1 MADPSASDKTLLER
15 LNALKPSSINIDAP
29 AKPAP
34 ALAIEPAKPQS
45 REDAL
50 ADRLKS
56 LREQSSDNKLAAAPA
71 LALLHQDGD
80 TIAPSAVVRATQPR
94 LSSDGPHQGTAVLP
108 TATSSALSATDDVDP
123 LLETDDQTLEE
134 LLADLG
140 SDQDWLDSVAAEEE
154 EYQRV
159 TSLLEELG
167 KAPTTGEDQAESDTA
182 HKSGHDGGR
191 DEDDD
196 DDSEDDNS
204 EGDAMTRETDMVLAQ
219 AVDEADWEKS
229 NQLPDSNSA
238 LAPPNHEHE
247 TALTSRNHDTHGAS
261 NFDLPAV
268 PSALQDQADDGHLSE
283 PPSPSPSSSADEDFA
298 AAIASRMAALRVSPE
313 LPAAP
318 TADVDVLGL
327 PGVPTFAPAERP
339 PPAFPARAG
348 CYSDADQKTWC
359 VVCLEDG
366 GVRCL
371 GCDGDVY
378 CARCWKDMHVGPRA
392 GYDERGHR
400 WESFVRGGR

>member
-1 MADPSASDKTLLER
+1 MADPSASDQTLLER

-45 REDAL
+45 REDTL

-56 LREQSSDNKLAAAPA
+56 LREQSSDNKLVAAPA
-71 LALLHQDGD
+71 PALLRQDGD
-80 TIAPSAVVRATQPR
+80 AIARSAVVRATQPQ
-94 LSSDGPHQGTAVLP
+94 LSSDGPHQGIA
-108 TATSSALSATDDVDP
+108 ADDVDP

-167 KAPTTGEDQAESDTA
+167 KAPTTDENQAESDTA
-182 HKSGHDGGR
+182 HRSGHDSGS
-191 DEDDD
+191 D

-204 EGDAMTRETDMVLAQ
+204 EGDAMARETDKVLAQ

-229 NQLPDSNSA
+229 NQPHDSNLA

-247 TALTSRNHDTHGAS
+247 TALTSRDDDTHGGS

-268 PSALQDQADDGHLSE
+268 PSVLQDQADDSHHHHLSS
-283 PPSPSPSSSADEDFA
+283 PPSPSSSADEEDFA
-298 AAIASRMAALRVSPE
+298 ASIASRMAALRVSPGPAE
-313 LPAAP
+313 LLPSAP
-318 TADVDVLGL
+318 TSDVDALGL

-339 PPAFPARAG
+339 APGPARIRS
-348 CYSDADQKTWC
+348 YTDEDQKTWC

-366 GVRCL
+366 GVRCR

-400 WESFVRGGR
+400 WETFVRGGGGVSR